1 MAEGSTVLL
10 GIDNINKRFGDTRA
24 VVDLSLDIRQG
35 EIFTLLGPSGCGKS
49 TTLRLVAG
57 LDDPDSGCITLN
69 GKTVVD
75 AATGK
80 FTPPEG
86 RNMGMVFQAFA
97 VWPHMTVFDNIA
109 FPLRLRHERKAMRRK
124 KVMETLELVDLADQA
139 DNYPWQLSGGMQQRV
154 ALARAIVYSPDVLL
168 LDEPLSNLD
177 AKLREQMRIELRE
190 LQRKLGT
197 TFVFV
202 THDQSEALM
211 LSTRIAVLNE
221 GRLEQIGT
229 PTEIYEQP
237 ATPFVRDFLGQS
249 VLLSGTIRHR
259 DGVPCVEL
267 DLGAIIPLPD
277 TKAGIPLPD
286 TKAGQAPGQRVTLSC
301 RSENIRLLPADAGGE
316 DRLAATIEDAT
327 YVGDRMDY
335 TVRAGDSLL
344 TVCCHDNERHAEGER
359 VNLDFARKG
368 ISVWP
373 DGG

>member
-1 MAEGSTVLL
+1 
-10 GIDNINKRFGDTRA
+10 
-24 VVDLSLDIRQG
+24 
-35 EIFTLLGPSGCGKS
+35 
-49 TTLRLVAG
+49 
-57 LDDPDSGCITLN
+57 
-69 GKTVVD
+69 
-75 AATGK
+75 
-80 FTPPEG
+80 
-86 RNMGMVFQAFA
+86 
-97 VWPHMTVFDNIA
+97 
-109 FPLRLRHERKAMRRK
+109 
-124 KVMETLELVDLADQA
+124 MEALALVDLVDKAD
-139 DNYPWQLSGGMQQRV
+139 DYPWQLSGGMQQRV
-154 ALARAIVYSPDVLL
+154 ALARAIIYSPDVLL

-177 AKLREQMRIELRE
+177 AKLREQMRVELRE

-249 VLLSGTIRHR
+249 VLLSGTIRHC

-267 DLGAIIPLPD
+267 DLGALVRLPD
-277 TKAGIPLPD
+277 SNS
-286 TKAGQAPGQRVTLSC
+286 GQAPGKRVTMSC
-301 RSENIRLLPADAGGE
+301 RSENIRLLPADAGSE
-316 DRLAATIEDAT
+316 NRLAATIEDAT

-344 TVCCHDNERHAEGER
+344 TVCCHDNERHAEGKQ
-359 VNLDFARKG
+359 VNLDFARTG
-368 ISVWP
+368 ITVWP

>member
-1 MAEGSTVLL
+1 MAQGGTVLL
-10 GIDNINKRFGDTRA
+10 GIDNISKRFGDTLA
-24 VVDLSLDIRQG
+24 VADLSLDIRQG

-57 LDDPDSGCITLN
+57 LDDPDDGRITLN
-69 GKTVVD
+69 GKTIVD
-75 AATGK
+75 AGAGK
-80 FTPPEG
+80 FTSPER

-109 FPLRLRHERKAMRRK
+109 FPLRLRRERKAALRQK
-124 KVMETLELVDLADQA
+124 AMEALDMVGLVDRAGD
-139 DNYPWQLSGGMQQRV
+139 YPWQLSGGMQQRV

-177 AKLREQMRIELRE
+177 AKLREQMRVELRA

-202 THDQSEALM
+202 THDQAEALM
-211 LSTRIAVLNE
+211 LSTRIAVLNA
-221 GRLEQIGT
+221 GRLEQVGT

-249 VLLSGTIRHR
+249 VLFAGTTRQH
-259 DGVPCVEL
+259 DGVPCIEL
-267 DLGAIIPLPD
+267 DLGATVPVPD
-277 TKAGIPLPD
+277 TNSGLAQGS
-286 TKAGQAPGQRVTLSC
+286 RVTMAC

-327 YVGDRMDY
+327 YVGDRVDY

-344 TVCCHDNERHAEGER
+344 IVRCHDDERHAVGKQ
-359 VNLDFARKG
+359 VNLAFTGKG
-368 ISVWP
+368 ITVWP